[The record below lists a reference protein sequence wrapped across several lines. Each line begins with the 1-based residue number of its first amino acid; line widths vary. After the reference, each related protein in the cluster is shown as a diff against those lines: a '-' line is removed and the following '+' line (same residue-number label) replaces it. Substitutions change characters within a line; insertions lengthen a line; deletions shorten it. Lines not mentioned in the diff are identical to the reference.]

1 MCGCGGGGVMIDAN
15 EMRRQTET
23 NERLS
28 MRMLDQSDR
37 QFDYFMGRQEGIDR
51 TAEEVARRQ
60 LEMAEETQAQGRDLY
75 EYQKEVFRPVEQT
88 LVSQAMR
95 DSTPEF
101 YEKYAQEAM
110 ARQAQANQ
118 NAMGQMER
126 SLASM
131 GVNPNSGAYQSQM
144 RGLQIQNAALMG
156 ASAND
161 AYDRAEALGWARRA
175 DVAGLGKGLV
185 GAGNASYGIASGANN
200 AATGAM
206 NAANAQAAGALGTPT
221 QYGQLGMQ
229 GMSNVMNTYADI
241 YKTGLQMQ
249 AAENNSMW
257 GALGSA
263 AGLAAYAAIV

>member
-1 MCGCGGGGVMIDAN
+1 MCGCGGSTPMVDAK

-28 MRMLDQSDR
+28 LRMLDQSDR
-37 QFDYFMGRQEGIDR
+37 QFDYFMQRQGDVDR

-75 EYQKEVFRPVEQT
+75 EYQRDVFRPVEQSM
-88 LVSQAMR
+88 VAQAMR
-95 DSTPEF
+95 ESTPEF

-110 ARQAQANQ
+110 ARQAMANQ
-118 NAMGQMER
+118 NAQGQMER
-126 SLASM
+126 TMASM
-131 GVNPNSGAYQSQM
+131 GVNPNSGAYQAQM
-144 RGLQIQNAALMG
+144 RGLQLQNAAAMG
-156 ASAND
+156 AVAND

-185 GAGNASYGIASGANN
+185 GAGNASYGLASGANTS
-200 AATGAM
+200 ASGAM

-229 GMSNVMNTYADI
+229 GMGNVLNAYTDI
-241 YKTGLQMQ
+241 YKTGLQAQ
-249 AAENNSMW
+249 AAENNSIW
-257 GALGSA
+257 GALGTGI
-263 AGLAAYAAIV
+263 GLAATRI